1 MNNQLAQ
8 TSARLRTLVDGDLAR
23 RAEAWE
29 QAGWPAPLAE
39 AARYTLFGG
48 GKRVRPVLALMAA
61 EATGGDAHDALPW
74 ACAVEMI
81 HTYSLVHDDLPAMDD
96 DAERRGRPTCHVKF
110 GEALAILAGDTLFTE
125 AFGVIAEKG
134 AELTGLLARA
144 AGGGGMVGGQ
154 VLDIGGGLDTLDA
167 LVEMQRL
174 KTGALIHAAGVGGA
188 LSVSAPPETVEALSR
203 YGRALG
209 LLFQITDDLLDAEQ
223 DAGRDPCNFLHFM
236 PHAEVLALR
245 DAAAATGSWRLDD
258 ATLLV
263 NGSQQGID
271 LLVRTL
277 VSPGEVVVTERP
289 AYKGAL
295 RIFQAARAQ
304 VRCLPMDEEGLSL
317 QALERTLRQDKV
329 RLLYLTP
336 TFQNPAG
343 CSMGSERRKRILHL
357 AHTHQVP
364 ILEDGCF
371 RELRFEGTPPPS
383 LKSLDAEGLVI
394 HLGTYSK
401 TLFPG
406 LRVGWIAAPRPL
418 AERLSRARHDM
429 DLGSV
434 TLAQM
439 VIHNLYVRGD
449 IARQLDRV
457 RRAYKERRDALL
469 QGLDRHLPGAVS
481 WTRPEGGMSLWVHL
495 PPGLGSR
502 GVVRRAARAGVLV
515 APGALFDPFGND
527 MDGFRLA
534 FSMARPEAMD
544 QGAEILGEA
553 IRAEIRN
560 RQTSAQPPES
570 RLPVV

>member
-1 MNNQLAQ
+1 MLIPLDRGLDKPLHCQIHDHLADLIHKGVLAGGDRLPPTRQLSADNGVTRTTVNQAYEDLQAKGLVRTIVGAGTFVAGTGSRPESAPAESGSPSFDWESFIGDRSPPQDDPALSEMLDSTPPDTAVLNLLKPIPDPTLTPLAEVRR
-8 TSARLRTLVDGDLAR
+8 AFKEVLRTLDATALDYGSPWGY
-23 RAEAWE
+23 E
-29 QAGWPAPLAE
+29 PL
-39 AARYTLFGG
+39 R
-48 GKRVRPVLALMAA
+48 
-61 EATGGDAHDALPW
+61 
-74 ACAVEMI
+74 
-81 HTYSLVHDDLPAMDD
+81 
-96 DAERRGRPTCHVKF
+96 
-110 GEALAILAGDTLFTE
+110 
-125 AFGVIAEKG
+125 
-134 AELTGLLARA
+134 
-144 AGGGGMVGGQ
+144 
-154 VLDIGGGLDTLDA
+154 
-167 LVEMQRL
+167 
-174 KTGALIHAAGVGGA
+174 
-188 LSVSAPPETVEALSR
+188 
-203 YGRALG
+203 
-209 LLFQITDDLLDAEQ
+209 
-223 DAGRDPCNFLHFM
+223 
-236 PHAEVLALR
+236 EVLGKHL
-245 DAAAATGSWRLDD
+245 ATEGMDRSGD

-277 VSPGEVVVTERP
+277 VSPGEMVVTERP

-304 VRCLPMDEEGLSL
+304 VRCLPMDEEGMSL
-317 QALERTLRQDKV
+317 TALERTLRQDKV

-336 TFQNPAG
+336 TFQNPTG
-343 CSMGSERRKRILHL
+343 CSMGTDRRKRILHL

-364 ILEDGCF
+364 VLEDGCF

-383 LKSLDAEGLVI
+383 LKSLDEEGLVI

-439 VIHNLYVRGD
+439 VIHNLYLRGD

-457 RRAYKERRDALL
+457 RRVYKERRHALL
-469 QGLDRHLPGAVS
+469 QGLDRHLPEAVT

-495 PPGLGSR
+495 PPGLGSL

-515 APGALFDPFGND
+515 APGALFDPFGHD

-544 QGAEILGEA
+544 HGARILGEA

-560 RQTSAQPPES
+560 KQTSAQPPES